1 MMRKNM
7 RMPWRENR
15 KRQEKA
21 EKGGSFGFRSFFVR
35 RGFLLEIK
43 KRVFILI
50 TSWCSCACTE
60 VSS

>member
-1 MMRKNM
+1 MKTESAKKR
-7 RMPWRENR
+7 R
-15 KRQEKA
+15 KRA
-21 EKGGSFGFRSFFVR
+21 GASASVLFLCGG
-35 RGFLLEIK
+35 GFLLEIK